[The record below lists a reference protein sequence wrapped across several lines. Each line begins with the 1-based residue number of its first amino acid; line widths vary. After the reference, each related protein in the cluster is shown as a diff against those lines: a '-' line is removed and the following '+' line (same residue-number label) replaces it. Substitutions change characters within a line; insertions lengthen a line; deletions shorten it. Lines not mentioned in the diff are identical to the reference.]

1 MTRVADIR
9 ADENFLFSERNI
21 LTCVQMYVCCFLRE
35 TGRDPLLPHYC
46 CSRKALQN
54 TDIAS
59 CSLLFY
65 VMPIISHISCLA
77 WTQALPMISFS
88 HIWNTQVR
96 DTSLGSCL
104 RVLDM
109 A

>member
-21 LTCVQMYVCCFLRE
+21 LTCVQMYVCWFLRE
-35 TGRDPLLPHYC
+35 TGRDHYC

-65 VMPIISHISCLA
+65 VMPSHFHISGIHKFIGTPH
-77 WTQALPMISFS
+77 WG
-88 HIWNTQVR
+88 HV
-96 DTSLGSCL
+96 
-104 RVLDM
+104 
-109 A
+109 